1 MRRPIEAA
9 SLLLLAATTLF
20 SGVRLTYFNVETSG
34 NDFVLTWETD
44 IEDQVREFELHRRT
58 KSTNNNF
65 VLVDTHPAHGTQR
78 TYTLR
83 DDQVF
88 KAASELI
95 DYRLQAVLGDGSRQV
110 LVVQSVNY
118 TPTAIRRT
126 WGSIKAMF

>member
-1 MRRPIEAA
+1 M
-9 SLLLLAATTLF
+9 
-20 SGVRLTYFNVETSG
+20 TYFNVETSG

-65 VLVDTHPAHGTQR
+65 VLVDTHAAHGTQR
-78 TYTLR
+78 TYSLR

-118 TPTAIRRT
+118 TPTAVRRT